1 MVNDTLKWN
10 PVTVSKS
17 GRSDEENEKIL
28 EAALQ
33 ETFCEEDLD
42 EQYKDDAFLM
52 DGQMIISE
60 SRK

>member
-1 MVNDTLKWN
+1 M
-10 PVTVSKS
+10 KS
-17 GRSDEENEKIL
+17 GRGDEGNDETL

-42 EQYKDDAFLM
+42 EQYKDDAFLV
-52 DGQMIISE
+52 DCQVTIVSE